1 MKPWVQTLMN
11 VCVNA
16 CNVYIYID
24 VSCINMIY
32 EICRMVI
39 NIFKIFFNPKND
51 IINIKSQHTF
61 MSWHAMKHL
70 ESMTSFF
77 KRLKKF

>member
-1 MKPWVQTLMN
+1 
-11 VCVNA
+11 
-16 CNVYIYID
+16 
-24 VSCINMIY
+24 MIY